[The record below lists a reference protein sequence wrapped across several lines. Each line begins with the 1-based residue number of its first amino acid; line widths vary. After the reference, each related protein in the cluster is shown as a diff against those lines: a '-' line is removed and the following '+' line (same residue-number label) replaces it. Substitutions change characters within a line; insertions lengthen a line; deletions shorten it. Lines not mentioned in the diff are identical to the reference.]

1 VTLTASPNAPHE
13 LSSRLRPA
21 LGLLTDLYQL
31 TMAYAHH
38 RAGTADR
45 VASFSLF
52 FRRAPFGGGYAVAA
66 GIDEALSMLE
76 DLAFDESD
84 LAFLRSLT
92 GADGL
97 PLFDESFLARLGAF
111 RFRCDVE
118 AVQEGDVVFAHEP
131 LLRVTGPVLDAQ
143 LAETL
148 LLNVVNFQTL
158 VATKA
163 ARVVHA
169 AAGRPIVEFGLR
181 RGQGPDGALSA
192 ARASYLGG
200 CAATSNVLAGKL
212 FGIPVRGTHAHA
224 WVQFF
229 GDEREAFARYA
240 DALAGNVVYLV
251 DTYDTLQGVEHAI
264 EQARVLAT
272 PTAGRSA
279 KPLLGIRLDSGDLAT
294 LSRQARARLDAAGL
308 TGTKIYA
315 SNDLDEHA
323 IAELVAGGAPID
335 VFGVGTRL
343 VTGGDQS
350 ALGGVYKLTA
360 VADGHGFA
368 PRIKRSEDPVKVSLP
383 GRLDV
388 ERFSGPDGALLLDVI
403 TDLDRDAGWSGPLVD
418 LRTGAPL
425 ETPSDVRAGRGV
437 PLLSPALA
445 AGRRARPERPLVEAR
460 AAVQRALGL
469 LPAPLLALDA
479 ARRGAH
485 PPVAIPRALWDRRA
499 ALVEAA
505 APIHTSS
512 AADAADP
519 EPS

>member
-1 VTLTASPNAPHE
+1 MTPVPALTLSSPRPADAPHE
-13 LSSRLRPA
+13 LAARMRPA

-45 VASFSLF
+45 VASFALF
-52 FRRAPFGGGYAVAA
+52 FRRAPFGGTFAVAA

-76 DLAFDESD
+76 DLSFDASD
-84 LAFLRSLT
+84 LAYLATLV

-97 PLFDESFLARLGAF
+97 PLFDAAFLERLRTF
-111 RFRCDVE
+111 RFRCEVD
-118 AVQEGDVVFAHEP
+118 AVDEGEIVFPHEP

-163 ARVVHA
+163 ARVVRA
-169 AAGRPIVEFGLR
+169 AAGRPVVEFGLR

-192 ARASYLGG
+192 SRASFLGG

-240 DALAGNVVYLV
+240 DALAGNVIYLV
-251 DTYDTLQGVEHAI
+251 DTYDTIQGVAHAI
-264 EQARVLAT
+264 EQARALAQ
-272 PTAGRSA
+272 PTAERSA
-279 KPLLGIRLDSGDLAT
+279 KPLLGIRLDSGDLGA
-294 LSRQARARLDAAGL
+294 LARVAREKLDAAGL
-308 TGTKIYA
+308 TSTKIYA

-323 IAELVAGGAPID
+323 IAKLVADGAPID

-360 VADGHGFA
+360 VAEPDGTLA
-368 PRIKRSEDPVKVSLP
+368 PRIKRSEDAAKVSWP
-383 GRLDV
+383 GRLEL
-388 ERFSGPDGALLLDVI
+388 ERFVDGTGRFVCDVLS
-403 TDLDRDAGWSGPLVD
+403 DLDHDAGWAGPLLD
-418 LRTGAPL
+418 AATGAPIPRD
-425 ETPSDVRAGRGV
+425 TAVSAGRGRRV
-437 PLLSPALA
+437 LGPALRE
-445 AGRRARPERPLVEAR
+445 GRRVRPERPLTEAR
-460 AAVQRALGL
+460 DAVRTSLATLEPALL
-469 LPAPLLALDA
+469 
-479 ARRGAH
+479 
-485 PPVAIPRALWDRRA
+485 
-499 ALVEAA
+499 
-505 APIHTSS
+505 
-512 AADAADP
+512 AADAQARGARARVAVP
-519 EPS
+519 AALWERRSSLVARAKRETST

>member
-1 VTLTASPNAPHE
+1 MTPVPALPLSTPRSADAPHE
-13 LSSRLRPA
+13 LAARMRPS

-31 TMAYAHH
+31 TMAYAHQ

-45 VASFSLF
+45 VASFALF
-52 FRRAPFGGGYAVAA
+52 FRRAPFGGAFAVAA

-76 DLAFDESD
+76 DLSFDAGD
-84 LAFLRSLT
+84 LAYLATLV

-97 PLFDESFLARLGAF
+97 PLFDEAFLERLRTF
-111 RFRCDVE
+111 RFRCEVD
-118 AVQEGDVVFAHEP
+118 AVDEGEIVFSHEP

-169 AAGRPIVEFGLR
+169 AAGRPVVEFGLR
-181 RGQGPDGALSA
+181 RGQGPDGGLSA
-192 ARASYLGG
+192 SRASYLGG

-240 DALAGNVVYLV
+240 DALAGNVIYLV
-251 DTYDTLQGVEHAI
+251 DTYDTIEGVEHAI
-264 EQARVLAT
+264 EQARALAV
-272 PTAGRSA
+272 PTALRGA
-279 KPLLGIRLDSGDLAT
+279 KPLLGIRLDSGDLGA
-294 LSRQARARLDAAGL
+294 LARQARAKLDAAGL
-308 TGTKIYA
+308 ASTKIYA

-323 IAELVAGGAPID
+323 IATLVADGAPID

-360 VADGHGFA
+360 VAEAEGTFT
-368 PRIKRSEDPVKVSLP
+368 PRIKRSEDPAKVSWP
-383 GRLDV
+383 GRLEL
-388 ERFSGPDGALLLDVI
+388 ERFVDGTGRFVCDVLS
-403 TDLDRDAGWSGPLVD
+403 DLDHDAGWAGPLLD
-418 LRTGAPL
+418 ASTGAPI
-425 ETPSDVRAGRGV
+425 TRDSTISAGRGRRV
-437 PLLSPALA
+437 LGPALRE
-445 AGRRARPERPLVEAR
+445 RRRVRPERPLSEAR
-460 AAVQRALGL
+460 EAVRATLATLEPEL
-469 LPAPLLALDA
+469 L
-479 ARRGAH
+479 
-485 PPVAIPRALWDRRA
+485 
-499 ALVEAA
+499 
-505 APIHTSS
+505 
-512 AADAADP
+512 AADAQARGVRP
-519 EPS
+519 RLAVPAALWERRSSLVSRAKRETST